1 MSAGERGGGGN
12 GMREQ
17 PSLRCTSEASNA
29 HGAARTRDGSLTRGP
44 VAWNGRV
51 NPILSSFT
59 GTVYI
64 SQAHEHTQYALLC
77 NGAQSHVAQANPTK
91 SPTRHATA
99 TALRHTHNASLHHS
113 SMAAVCPCGPCSRY
127 HLSGSA
133 RGLSAGNEGSELL
146 VVDGRLKTLLA
157 VGVNGEG
164 ELCVHARATRDRP
177 LLHSDGIA

>member
-1 MSAGERGGGGN
+1 
-12 GMREQ
+12 MRDQTSLRDQ

-29 HGAARTRDGSLTRGP
+29 RGAARTCDGSLTRGP

-77 NGAQSHVAQANPTK
+77 NESRVAQANPTK

-99 TALRHTHNASLHHS
+99 AALRHTHNASLHHS

-127 HLSGSA
+127 HPSGSA
-133 RGLSAGNEGSELL
+133 RGLSAGDEASELL

-164 ELCVHARATRDRP
+164 ELRVHARATRDRP